1 VKNGRQSLGWKFM
14 LVLIVTV
21 SLFGISAWIVRDGMD
36 LARRHIEEK
45 DRLQRQTLAVSELDA
60 LYKRKIIAYQDYL
73 LIRNGGDL
81 NRFDE
86 LSAAVR
92 EAINGAILAESAE
105 ERKQRL
111 EELLK
116 LDDEFNA
123 LAAGQMASPDDAARI
138 RDDIFAL
145 LDRLL
150 EEEKQGHKLAADQ
163 TDSQLRGNALVLV
176 FSIVVS
182 AAVGL
187 TLVILVSRNVNRSLH
202 EVVRM
207 ADEIAGKNLR
217 VPDMEHLEKNEI
229 GRLAD
234 AMNGMKRTLRDMM
247 ESITA
252 ASNLV
257 AGESKKLIRFAG
269 RAGEGSREIART
281 MEHLAGRSQEQAAA
295 SSSLAG
301 RMDHFADRILAVAD
315 EMDRLDGLS
324 RRMLALTEEG
334 GESMRSSI
342 ENMEFID
349 RSMDRSLAQVRSL
362 EEKTDRISEIVG
374 VIRDIADQTK
384 LLALNASIEAARAG
398 EHGRSFA
405 VVADSVRKL
414 SEQVQTSAAHIGAV
428 LEDIR
433 NESVGTLV
441 SLERGS
447 GIVKDGKRQM
457 GRTSEAFLE
466 LKAQI
471 GQIGEQIGRM
481 SASLDDIRNETPR
494 IRQFLLDTVALS
506 EETAGGV
513 AEVSAIAGEFDVLLR
528 EVENSVLDL
537 DREAGR
543 LSGMVNQF
551 HL

>member
-1 VKNGRQSLGWKFM
+1 M

-384 LLALNASIEAARAG
+384 L
-398 EHGRSFA
+398 
-405 VVADSVRKL
+405 
-414 SEQVQTSAAHIGAV
+414 
-428 LEDIR
+428 
-433 NESVGTLV
+433 V

-481 SASLDDIRNETPR
+481 SASLDDIRNEMPR